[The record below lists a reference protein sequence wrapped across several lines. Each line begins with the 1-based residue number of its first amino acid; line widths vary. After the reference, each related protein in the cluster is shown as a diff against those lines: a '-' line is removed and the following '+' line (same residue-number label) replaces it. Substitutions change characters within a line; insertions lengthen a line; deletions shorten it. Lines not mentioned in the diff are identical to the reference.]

1 MKRRRVLAGLAAGGV
16 SLLAGC
22 SGGNGNGGSG
32 NNTTHSSSGGG
43 DGGNE
48 GDGGART
55 PLAPT
60 AMTTAAATTI
70 ATTAQQT
77 AMQMATTPSLTATVE
92 PTTASPTPAPMTTGS
107 SPSTAASTGTGTTGT
122 STTTGSIDI
131 DLSNLETYTGGS
143 FTIKRPAGWSVTT
156 STPDETTFQSSSGI
170 GTVTVSTTTV
180 PSSVTTVQLV
190 SRFLKEYRQK
200 SKEADVSLKIL
211 NKQTVTL
218 SNGNAAK
225 MVSLQLDAG
234 PVTVRQ
240 EVLFTLVNGTAYVVA
255 VTVPESAYTS
265 STAKQIEKILLS
277 LTITGNSSS

>member
-1 MKRRRVLAGLAAGGV
+1 MNMQRRRVLAGLAAGGV

-22 SGGNGNGGSG
+22 SSNGDDGSG
-32 NNTTHSSSGGG
+32 NNTTQSSNGGEN
-43 DGGNE
+43 GGNDGNGGE
-48 GDGGART
+48 GT
-55 PLAPT
+55 PLVPT
-60 AMTTAAATTI
+60 VTTTAAATI

-77 AMQMATTPSLTATVE
+77 ATQMATTPSLTAVVE
-92 PTTASPTPAPMTTGS
+92 PTTAGPIPAPMTTGS
-107 SPSTAASTGTGTTGT
+107 SPSTTASTGTETTGP

-131 DLSNLETYTGGS
+131 DLSNLETYTGNS

-156 STPDETTFQSSSGI
+156 STSDETTFQSSTGI

-180 PSSVTTVQLV
+180 PSSATTEQLV
-190 SRFLKEYRQK
+190 SKFLKEYRQK
-200 SKEADVSLKIL
+200 SKETDVSLKIL
-211 NKQTVTL
+211 DKQTVTL
-218 SNGNAAK
+218 SNGNSGK

-240 EVLFTLVNGTAYVVA
+240 EVLFTLVNGIAYVAA
-255 VTVPESAYTS
+255 VTVPKSAYTS